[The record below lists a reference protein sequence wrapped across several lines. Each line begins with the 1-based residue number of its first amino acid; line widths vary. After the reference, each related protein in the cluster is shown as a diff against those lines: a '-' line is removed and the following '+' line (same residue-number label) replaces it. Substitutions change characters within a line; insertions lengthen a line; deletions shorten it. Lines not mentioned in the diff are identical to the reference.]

1 MIKMISKVK
10 CIEICEAAC
19 MLQVFLLALEQ
30 AVEVLTVALQEE
42 KKKRTK
48 GQKIRLIYKWYFL
61 IQ

>member
-1 MIKMISKVK
+1 MIKIMSKVK

-42 KKKRTK
+42 KKGKK
-48 GQKIRLIYKWYFL
+48 GQKIMLIYKWYFL